1 MIVKWATKP
10 SDKQTLGEEIA
21 NAISH
26 GLMIPLGVFIL
37 VCFCLKASVMSNPNG
52 YIVLVFSI
60 SMIILY
66 LMSTLYHSLSFT
78 KAHNFFQKTDHISIY
93 LLIWGTFAPILLLL
107 PELQKPL
114 FPQSNLLI
122 SKGKCFFVCQ
132 CILAFSGI
140 ICKVFWMN
148 KGKIIH
154 LIFYALLGWSGL
166 LLVPAMWKANIFHFV
181 LLGGVFYS
189 LGIYFYVK
197 DNKKYFHFIWHLFVM
212 AGTCFH
218 AWGIYRLLEILP
230 NN

>member
-1 MIVKWATKP
+1 MKWTTKT
-10 SDKQTLGEEIA
+10 SDKQTFGEEIA

-37 VCFCLKASVMSNPNG
+37 FVFCRKASAMSSPNV

-66 LMSTLYHSLSFT
+66 LMSFLYHSLSFT
-78 KAHNFFQKTDHISIY
+78 KAHNFFKKTDHISIY
-93 LLIWGTFAPILLLL
+93 LLIWGTFVPILLLL

-114 FPQSNLLI
+114 FNLDSMKI
-122 SKGKCFFVCQ
+122 SQGQCFLACQ
-132 CILAFSGI
+132 FILVFSGI
-140 ICKVFWMN
+140 ICKFFWMN
-148 KGKIIH
+148 KGEIIH
-154 LIFYALLGWSGL
+154 LILYVLLGWSGL
-166 LLVPAMWKANIFHFV
+166 FLVPAMWKANIFHFV
-181 LLGGVFYS
+181 FIGGVFYS

-212 AGTCFH
+212 SGTFFH
-218 AWGIYRLLEILP
+218 AWGIYHLLEILP